1 MTSCTIG
8 FRALIQMEHN
18 CTQAEE
24 QARTN
29 RQPSSINV
37 PSSPTEAASSDDN
50 GLEIED
56 DNPYSK
62 HLERDPT
69 IWSLYMKKTEKEVKE
84 LANSLQVGVDDLL
97 IFAGLF
103 GAILTAFLI
112 EISVTLSSATFVPYL
127 HENGWRSIFLYPP
140 EVAQVMHANVSFVLR
155 EHSNGTSTT
164 AIPEHHRSPS
174 MSRNTRDIGA
184 RSPVNEYVERLAA
197 VLLTY
202 NLYEQELRNVR
213 LMCTD
218 IYRDV
223 WRPGNDLLVLF
234 TTHGTHES
242 VDGLNLFFRFRW
254 VLIAFKREFVFDGV
268 LRMWETRHLPIYE
281 DGGKYDEGESDVFRT
296 RGFLKTRVSTVRVP
310 FHPEPNGWV
319 RLFCDIDSQKS
330 PSKPQQTMLNLK
342 ELSKVLSSLL
352 HLPRLHTAVLC
363 TPSGDL
369 ISHAG
374 VKDATYRDRLR
385 VLVAVAT
392 ELWREINDEDIGMAE
407 GESFSTLQTSRNLDP
422 PFLLALN
429 AKDDVEWYEM
439 QIKARGVVNHLAVP
453 LIEAGD
459 HLRLLPP
466 APTT

>member
-1 MTSCTIG
+1 MHKTLA
-8 FRALIQMEHN
+8 ALNH
-18 CTQAEE
+18 TYPEE

-112 EISVTLSSATFVPYL
+112 ESRKDFQVDPLQEILFAVTTSPPFQVFQIIPYYPLLSTFCGFLVSVTLSSATFVPYL

-155 EHSNGTSTT
+155 EHSNGTSSQLSHLISQFLFASKRSAAT

-202 NLYEQELRNVR
+202 NLYEQEL
-213 LMCTD
+213 
-218 IYRDV
+218 
-223 WRPGNDLLVLF
+223 
-234 TTHGTHES
+234 ES

-268 LRMWETRHLPIYE
+268 LRMWE
-281 DGGKYDEGESDVFRT
+281 
-296 RGFLKTRVSTVRVP
+296 
-310 FHPEPNGWV
+310 
-319 RLFCDIDSQKS
+319 
-330 PSKPQQTMLNLK
+330 
-342 ELSKVLSSLL
+342 VLWTDY
-352 HLPRLHTAVLC
+352 H
-363 TPSGDL
+363 
-369 ISHAG
+369 
-374 VKDATYRDRLR
+374 
-385 VLVAVAT
+385 
-392 ELWREINDEDIGMAE
+392 
-407 GESFSTLQTSRNLDP
+407 
-422 PFLLALN
+422 
-429 AKDDVEWYEM
+429 
-439 QIKARGVVNHLAVP
+439 
-453 LIEAGD
+453 
-459 HLRLLPP
+459 
-466 APTT
+466 